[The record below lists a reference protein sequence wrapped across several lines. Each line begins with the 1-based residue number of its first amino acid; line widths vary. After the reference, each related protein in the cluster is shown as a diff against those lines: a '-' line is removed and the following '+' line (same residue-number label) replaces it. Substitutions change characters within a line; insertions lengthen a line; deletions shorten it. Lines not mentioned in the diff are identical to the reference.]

1 MADLKKVED
10 APKETTAEGPPEVQN
25 ISVQQIL
32 STYPIDREKCRD
44 VVLVEMSSNILRIA
58 NSLEAITQG
67 LVAAN
72 SHLSK
77 MNEMRKMGK

>member
-1 MADLKKVED
+1 MADLKKEED
-10 APKETTAEGPPEVQN
+10 VVSKDKAVEGPPEVQN

-72 SHLSK
+72 SHLSQISK
-77 MNEMRKMGK
+77 K